1 MPIYRIQAP
10 DGTVLRIE
18 GPEGASAEQLQTVA
32 AQHFASRSA
41 AGTPAKPTPA
51 AKVLEGPSMVD
62 VIGNAANKGLA
73 GIPDALLNTPNRL
86 LNLGRAAVG
95 TVATAAGRPDL
106 APDLTPD
113 PDYFQRGARALGLIR
128 ASAEPTT
135 AAQRVVDTL
144 TQGAVGGMVAPA
156 ASLPALASNAGL
168 GALSAGASEAV
179 HAGTGN
185 DALAISAGLFAPFAA
200 ANVRPVA
207 QRARPE
213 TQGTKILRDAIGSP
227 EGVADVLKTL
237 NAGPAEL
244 VPGSAPM
251 LHQVANSPEL
261 SQLAR
266 TVRNVG
272 GANLTRREQQQNAAR
287 VAQLERIAPGSTTM
301 TPIEAA
307 TNAGNV
313 VRREAAPLNEAS
325 SQKVR
330 DLYAGVDPFN
340 ESAVFLPL
348 QRANATMSKWF
359 GPGAGAPPQSL
370 QALLDD
376 LNSLGT
382 VTHAPVVSPEVA
394 DIVRNGA
401 PRPSAGKAIDYNR
414 DPLNVAVR
422 KAGGI
427 DLAGDLA
434 GELQGVMKDG
444 GRTPSVV
451 HGPLGR
457 RTGGMSAD
465 EMANRM
471 HEHGYLDEPS
481 GALLLEKL
489 AEDVRGSPVWS
500 MNMSDDALAAT
511 RGAFN
516 DMPEHMLRPMEA
528 PGTVPFQTHSN
539 LRGRARELAYNFSQQ
554 GATRDKRAAAVSGD
568 IKSALDDIITQTAQ
582 RNANG
587 QALPGEFFRPDMA
600 RELLKAQDA
609 KRTHADRFD
618 TGPASQMWRDGAD
631 GAPRLQDA
639 EVFRAFFNPG
649 AAQVSDARQF
659 GKMIGDNVPA
669 RQAMQQAALADL
681 AGRATNTTT
690 GALGNAAFQQWR
702 QGRAGA
708 LPELLNPQQMGLLDA
723 VGSDL
728 SRAAH
733 AENLGRATGSNTAQN
748 LENGVLFARPLEL
761 AARMVPVVG
770 KEGLE
775 VLRNA
780 QRRRLARQVEELLLN
795 PDQAAEALRGR
806 KHDPFASLGLSAPG
820 LLGILAA
827 QQTRQ

>member
-1 MPIYRIQAP
+1 MPIYLIQAP

-287 VAQLERIAPGSTTM
+287 MAQLDQIAPGAAAM

-307 TNAGNV
+307 TNAASV
-313 VRREAAPLNEAS
+313 VRGEATPMRKDSAAN
-325 SQKVR
+325 VR
-330 DLYAGVDPFN
+330 SLYEGVDPQGL
-340 ESAVFLPL
+340 SALNVPND
-348 QRANATMSKWF
+348 RASAAMGRWF
-359 GPGAGAPPQSL
+359 GPGAGAPPSALQS
-370 QALLDD
+370 LLDD
-376 LNSLGT
+376 LAAMQT
-382 VTHAPVVSPEVA
+382 APV
-394 DIVRNGA
+394 G
-401 PRPSAGKAIDYNR
+401 
-414 DPLNVAVR
+414 
-422 KAGGI
+422 
-427 DLAGDLA
+427 
-434 GELQGVMKDG
+434 
-444 GRTPSVV
+444 T
-451 HGPLGR
+451 LG
-457 RTGGMSAD
+457 
-465 EMANRM
+465 
-471 HEHGYLDEPS
+471 
-481 GALLLEKL
+481 
-489 AEDVRGSPVWS
+489 
-500 MNMSDDALAAT
+500 
-511 RGAFN
+511 
-516 DMPEHMLRPMEA
+516 
-528 PGTVPFQTHSN
+528 N
-539 LRGRARELAYNFSQQ
+539 LRSRARELAYNFSQQ
-554 GATRDKRAAAVSGD
+554 GATRDKRAAAVAGD
-568 IKSALDDIITQTAQ
+568 IRQAIDDQIQQTAE
-582 RNANG
+582 RATRG
-587 QALPGEFFRPDMA
+587 DLAPGEAFTPDMA
-600 RELLKAQDA
+600 AQLLKAQAA
-609 KRTHADRFD
+609 KREHEARFG
-618 TGPASQMWRDGAD
+618 TGPASQMWKDGAD

-659 GKMIGDNVPA
+659 GRMVGDNVPA
-669 RQAMQQAALADL
+669 RAAMQQAALADL

-827 QQTRQ
+827 QETRQ